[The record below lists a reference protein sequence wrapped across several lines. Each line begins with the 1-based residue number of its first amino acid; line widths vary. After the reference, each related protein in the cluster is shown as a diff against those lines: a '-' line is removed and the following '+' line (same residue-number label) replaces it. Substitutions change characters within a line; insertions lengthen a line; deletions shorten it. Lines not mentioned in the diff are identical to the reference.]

1 MTGPPGKPDFCC
13 SKSENI
19 HHQWGWPCEHPI
31 KYDIHVYIYI
41 LIYMVWCYHRLWPS
55 TDFLFD
61 TPLLV
66 MAIASITELPYHF
79 ELAVPSLPAWHRAH
93 SCHQSDTSGDTKSDV
108 QRTKSPPLHQRWST
122 AASKRTSRLYPSPH
136 APVEKKQRIWPP
148 VSSCYQRTILWTT
161 KWIQVE

>member
-1 MTGPPGKPDFCC
+1 MTLWTHK
-13 SKSENI
+13 
-19 HHQWGWPCEHPI
+19 
-31 KYDIHVYIYI
+31 
-41 LIYMVWCYHRLWPS
+41 VWCYHRLWPS

-122 AASKRTSRLYPSPH
+122 AASKRTSTRYPSPH
-136 APVEKKQRIWPP
+136 APVEKKQRIHKNMTTRIQLLSTYYLMDYEVDPGRGMCTIYN
-148 VSSCYQRTILWTT
+148 SQRRWSGGSDSIFRVYNKYT
-161 KWIQVE
+161 KHKHHL